1 LKDYL
6 EFKKNDKKIELK
18 EGEDYVKD
26 EIKLKILNEL
36 KNAKLRKGKWFG
48 IIPYMHITFNPSYVE
63 FFGELIDNYGTNKV
77 YSAIK
82 ELSDETSG
90 NLKLKENA
98 LRREFENREGMSR
111 KKKLTL
117 LTLGLLGATAA
128 FALFNYYYI
137 PLHKKNQRIAQ
148 LKKLGLTDEQAYS
161 FDSIFSKYADD
172 KQFSSS
178 YNQTILDFAG
188 YYKINPELA
197 KKVFNIYS
205 EFNNSIN
212 FFSFAIDK
220 DKSLRF
226 VEKYPDLIKG
236 KYEIPMELHAKNS
249 TIFDELYRNI
259 SLDPNVKDKNE
270 LISLASQLFLD
281 LNYTGK
287 VKVLDPKTHK
297 YREEFLKKETI
308 QAFGNYSIA
317 IYQKY
322 LAPYEELG
330 DYHRELYG
338 RIYLLDLPKHDRNTL
353 FLLGNATQIN
363 PDIVDFKPV
372 LLRDVD
378 NNTYI
383 VKSNNVPRD
392 IWMITEFLKNRNV
405 LTQPEKYEWIN
416 RMIQQLSWEIFDW
429 RDGPNGPLGQR
440 FENKTYKPTDKEV
453 WNVILSFY
461 DYMDELPNKLRQ
473 DNIPIAFPYFDS
485 NLLRN
490 YIKDKN
496 NRTIALFRLADLPI
510 AMVDKET
517 GEKVIGLKGMKLFI
531 DQLPKEYEEIVKIY
545 NGERWDYK
553 NGFYRIGYGAW
564 LQDRFIHG
572 LKYTT
577 SQWAGKYLSNIDSPL
592 GKSWQEDIFYEA
604 TRKNGRGVSNVI
616 FNEWDAGELALFIYS
631 YERGTGKWRTEA
643 ELDAYGIPLAY
654 KAFGIPYGSLGGE
667 PEKLF
672 YPGGPL
678 YGTGGG
684 EWTITLPDNVINSI
698 KQRVSGKIVVGYGN
712 MVGLYSCVDGLERD
726 GVEGVVDGV
735 RTKTDG
741 KVVYIWKKD

>member
-1 LKDYL
+1 MK
-6 EFKKNDKKIELK
+6 
-18 EGEDYVKD
+18 
-26 EIKLKILNEL
+26 
-36 KNAKLRKGKWFG
+36 
-48 IIPYMHITFNPSYVE
+48 S

-90 NLKLKENA
+90 NLKLKVNA
-98 LRREFENREGMSR
+98 LRKEFENRDGMSR
-111 KKKLTL
+111 RKKLTL

-128 FALFNYYYI
+128 FALFNSYYI

-148 LKKLGLTDEQAYS
+148 LKKIGLSDEQAYS
-161 FDSIFSKYADD
+161 FDSMFSKYADNT
-172 KQFSSS
+172 QFSST

-197 KKVFNIYS
+197 KKVFNANP
-205 EFNNSIN
+205 EFNNSIR
-212 FFSFAIDK
+212 FLSFAMDK
-220 DKSLRF
+220 NNSLRF

-236 KYEIPMELHAKNS
+236 SYEFPMELHAKNS

-259 SLDPNVKDKNE
+259 SLDPNVKNKNE

-287 VKVLDPKTHK
+287 VKVFDSKTHK

-317 IYQKY
+317 IHQKY

-330 DYHRELYG
+330 SYRRRLYG

-372 LLRDVD
+372 MLRDAD
-378 NNTYI
+378 NYMHM

-392 IWMITEFLKNRNV
+392 VWMIIEFLKNRNV
-405 LTQPEKYEWIN
+405 LNHPEKYEWIN

-496 NRTIALFRLADLPI
+496 NRTIALFRLARLPI
-510 AMVDKET
+510 AMADKET

-531 DQLPKEYEEIVKIY
+531 DQLPREYEEIVKIY

-553 NGFYRIGYGAW
+553 NDIYKYWYGQW
-564 LQDRFIHG
+564 LHDRYIHG

-577 SQWAGKYLSNIDSPL
+577 SQWVGKYLWNIPAKT
-592 GKSWQEDIFYEA
+592 GKSIEIFKEA

-616 FNEWDAGELALFIYS
+616 FNEWDAGELALFIHS
-631 YERGTGKWRTEA
+631 YERGEDGEGEVETYI
-643 ELDAYGIPLAY
+643 YGIPLGY
-654 KAFGIPYGSLGGE
+654 KAFGIPDRKLYGR
-667 PEKLF
+667 PRKLF
-672 YPGGPL
+672 NPDGPL
-678 YGTGGG
+678 FGTGGD
-684 EWTITLPDNVINSI
+684 EWTITLPDNVIKAI
-698 KQRVSGKIVVGYGN
+698 RQRVPGKIVVGYGN

-735 RTKTDG
+735 KDKTNY
-741 KVVYIWKKD
+741 KIAYIWKK

>member
-1 LKDYL
+1 
-6 EFKKNDKKIELK
+6 
-18 EGEDYVKD
+18 
-26 EIKLKILNEL
+26 
-36 KNAKLRKGKWFG
+36 
-48 IIPYMHITFNPSYVE
+48 
-63 FFGELIDNYGTNKV
+63 
-77 YSAIK
+77 
-82 ELSDETSG
+82 
-90 NLKLKENA
+90 
-98 LRREFENREGMSR
+98 
-111 KKKLTL
+111 
-117 LTLGLLGATAA
+117 
-128 FALFNYYYI
+128 
-137 PLHKKNQRIAQ
+137 
-148 LKKLGLTDEQAYS
+148 
-161 FDSIFSKYADD
+161 
-172 KQFSSS
+172 
-178 YNQTILDFAG
+178 
-188 YYKINPELA
+188 
-197 KKVFNIYS
+197 
-205 EFNNSIN
+205 
-212 FFSFAIDK
+212 
-220 DKSLRF
+220 
-226 VEKYPDLIKG
+226 
-236 KYEIPMELHAKNS
+236 MELHAKNS

-259 SLDPNVKDKNE
+259 SLDPNVKNKNE

-287 VKVLDPKTHK
+287 VKVFDSKTHK

-308 QAFGNYSIA
+308 QTFGNYSIA

-330 DYHRELYG
+330 SYRRRLYG

-372 LLRDVD
+372 MLRDAD
-378 NNTYI
+378 NYMHM

-392 IWMITEFLKNRNV
+392 VWMIIEFLKNRNV
-405 LTQPEKYEWIN
+405 LNHPEKYEWIN

-496 NRTIALFRLADLPI
+496 NRTIALFRLARLPI
-510 AMVDKET
+510 AMADKET

-531 DQLPKEYEEIVKIY
+531 DQLPREYEEIVKIY

-553 NGFYRIGYGAW
+553 NDIYKYWYGQW
-564 LQDRFIHG
+564 LHDRYIHG

-577 SQWAGKYLSNIDSPL
+577 SQWVGKYLWNIPAKT
-592 GKSWQEDIFYEA
+592 GKSIEIFKEA

-616 FNEWDAGELALFIYS
+616 FNEWDAGELALFIHS
-631 YERGTGKWRTEA
+631 YERGEDGEGEVETYI
-643 ELDAYGIPLAY
+643 YGIPLGY
-654 KAFGIPYGSLGGE
+654 KAFGIPDRKLYGR
-667 PEKLF
+667 PRKLF
-672 YPGGPL
+672 NPDGPL
-678 YGTGGG
+678 FGTGGD
-684 EWTITLPDNVINSI
+684 EWTITLPDNVIKAI
-698 KQRVSGKIVVGYGN
+698 RQRVPGKIVVGYGN

-735 RTKTDG
+735 KDKTNY
-741 KVVYIWKKD
+741 KIAYIWKK